1 MAPRR
6 EEDAGEVFRRDAMN
20 KLVERVDGDV
30 RELRKRREGEME
42 GMFSAQA
49 VLRKREE
56 EIVRGFRGMLE
67 EKEALEQQLQVVLM
81 NSDVLEGWLRDNEGK
96 MVDARSVSVDEA
108 FEPCDALSK
117 QILECT
123 TADLAIEDVIYSL
136 DKAVQE
142 GAMPFDQYL
151 RSVRLLS
158 REQFLHRATTSKVR
172 AAQMQAQVNSMA
184 ARAPQYTA

>member
-108 FEPCDALSK
+108 FEHCDALSK

>member
-108 FEPCDALSK
+108 FVPCDALSK